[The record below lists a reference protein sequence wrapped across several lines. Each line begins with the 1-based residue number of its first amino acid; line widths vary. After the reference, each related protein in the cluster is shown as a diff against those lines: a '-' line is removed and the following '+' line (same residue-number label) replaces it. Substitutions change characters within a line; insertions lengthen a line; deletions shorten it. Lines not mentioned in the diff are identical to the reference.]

1 MNLATVFKLY
11 LGIKNIRLEKAYL
24 IHQLYHGQKTII
36 KAYTDFELSNE
47 IEKLL
52 LMVSQWPPVFPTWS
66 NLVQVDIQPKHPDPA
81 TLHRGSSTKCAHRGW
96 LCIAQGGIL

>member
-1 MNLATVFKLY
+1 M
-11 LGIKNIRLEKAYL
+11 GSGGDRLCQTRL
-24 IHQLYHGQKTII
+24 IPRSPDGDK
-36 KAYTDFELSNE
+36 KAYTDFELPNE

-96 LCIAQGGIL
+96 LCIAQGAIL